1 MLNKFKIL
9 IFIIFIFQSNILL
22 AQDQFNFDVTEIE
35 IKENGN
41 KFFGLKRGTIT
52 TDSGLVIN
60 ADKFIYD
67 KILNILDAE
76 GNVKIID
83 KLNNYTIYTSKITYL
98 KNDEII
104 FTKGDSKAVND
115 NTVILAQEFKYLKKT
130 NLLIAK
136 NKVTIDDPDEDIV
149 IFSQEITYDQNK
161 NVIFTEG
168 FTEAR
173 VQNKYNF
180 YSKNVFYNKQNAELS
195 SKKKT
200 QVLDDKYNLYELDKF
215 NYSKKEFLLKGENVK
230 IKTNFNSNINSDEY
244 FFESG
249 FFDLDN
255 RNFNAS
261 NTKISMQKSIFGNI
275 ENDPRLFGVTSFKEG
290 KITQVNKGM
299 FTSCKKREGCPPW
312 SIQAQKIIH
321 DKKKKQ
327 LIYDHAFIKVYD
339 FPIVYFPKFFHPDP
353 TVKRQSGLLKPILNE
368 SEILGSS
375 LQLPYFKILST
386 DRDITFRPNI
396 FNNNIFMLQNEYREK
411 TENSTLIAD
420 FAFTNGYKSSL
431 SNKKKSISHLFA
443 KYKSNLNLNN
453 FISSKLNINLEKVTN
468 DTYLKVFDGNLSEM
482 AVRPDKNNLISS
494 IDLSLE
500 HDDFNFS
507 TGLTS
512 YETLSGKNSD
522 RYQYVLPYFNFSKNL
537 FENQDLFNISFN
549 SSGSNNLK
557 NTNNLRSRIVNDIN
571 IESNDYIFD
580 SGLKNK
586 FGTYLK
592 NLNTTG
598 KNDDLY
604 KSSPQVELMGIF
616 EMSSSLPLIKYGE
629 MFNDYIEPKIS
640 FRFNPSD
647 MKDHSNSS
655 RKINTSNIFEINR
668 LGLTDTFEEGKS
680 LTIGFEYKKERIE
693 NINNY
698 FGFKVGSVFRHDDEV
713 RIPSSS
719 SIKQSGDLIGSVEG
733 NLNKNFN
740 FSYDFAIDNNYK
752 TLEYNSFN
760 ADFNF
765 NKFSTGIKFI
775 EENGKIGDANSIE
788 NTLSYKFDENNY
800 LSFNTRRNRKINFTE
815 FYDLIY
821 EYKNDCLTAGIKFKK
836 TYYQDRDLLPTE
848 NLIFSITLFPIT
860 TYEKDFNNLQET
872 IDRLKE

>member
-67 KILNILDAE
+67 KILNILDAQ

-83 KLNNYTIYTSKITYL
+83 KLNNYTIYTNKITYL

-290 KITQVNKGM
+290 KITQVNKGI

-327 LIYDHAFIKVYD
+327 LIYDHAFLKVYD

-368 SEILGSS
+368 SETLGSS

-482 AVRPDKNNLISS
+482 AVRPDKNNLTSS

-668 LGLTDTFEEGKS
+668 LGLADTFEEGKS

-719 SIKQSGDLIGSVEG
+719 SIKQSGDLIGSIQS
-733 NLNKNFN
+733 NLNKNLN

-788 NTLSYKFDENNY
+788 NTLRYNFDENNY
-800 LSFNTRRNRKINFTE
+800 LSFNTRRNRKISFTE
-815 FYDLIY
+815 YYNLIY
-821 EYKNDCLTAGIKFKK
+821 EYKNDCLTAGIKYNK
-836 TYYQDRDLLPTE
+836 TFYQDRDLLPAE
-848 NLIFSITLFPIT
+848 NFMFSITLFPLT
-860 TYEKDFNNLQET
+860 TYETNFDGIQ
-872 IDRLKE
+872 

>member
-9 IFIIFIFQSNILL
+9 IFILFIFQFNILQ

-41 KFFGLKRGTIT
+41 KFFGLKRGSIT

-67 KILNILDAE
+67 KIPNILDAQ

-83 KLNNYTIYTSKITYL
+83 KFNNHTIYTNKITYL

-215 NYSKKEFLLKGENVK
+215 NYSKKDFLLKGENVK

-255 RNFNAS
+255 RNFNAG
-261 NTKISMQKSIFGNI
+261 NTKISLQKSIFGNI

-327 LIYDHAFIKVYD
+327 LIYDNAFLKVYD

-368 SEILGSS
+368 SETLGSS

-482 AVRPDKNNLISS
+482 AVRPDKNNLTSS

-640 FRFNPSD
+640 FRFNPSN
-647 MKDHSNSS
+647 MKDYSNSS

-719 SIKQSGDLIGSVEG
+719 SIKQSGDLIGSIQS
-733 NLNKNFN
+733 NLNKNLN

-788 NTLSYKFDENNY
+788 NTLRYNFDENNY
-800 LSFNTRRNRKINFTE
+800 LSFNTRRNRKISFTE
-815 FYDLIY
+815 YYNLIY
-821 EYKNDCLTAGIKFKK
+821 EYKNDCLTAGIKYNK
-836 TYYQDRDLLPTE
+836 TFYQDRDLLPAE
-848 NLIFSITLFPIT
+848 NFMFSITLFPLT
-860 TYEKDFNNLQET
+860 TYETNFDGIQ
-872 IDRLKE
+872 

>member
-67 KILNILDAE
+67 KILNILDAQ

-83 KLNNYTIYTSKITYL
+83 KLNNYTIYTNKITYL

-368 SEILGSS
+368 SETLGSS

-647 MKDHSNSS
+647 MKDYSNSS

-668 LGLTDTFEEGKS
+668 LGLADTFEEGKS

-733 NLNKNFN
+733 NLNKNLN

-788 NTLSYKFDENNY
+788 NTLRYNFDENNY
-800 LSFNTRRNRKINFTE
+800 LSFNTRRNRKISFTE
-815 FYDLIY
+815 YYNLIY
-821 EYKNDCLTAGIKFKK
+821 EYKNDCLTAGIKYNK
-836 TYYQDRDLLPTE
+836 TFYQDRDLLPAE
-848 NLIFSITLFPIT
+848 NFMFSITLFPLT
-860 TYEKDFNNLQET
+860 TYETNFDGIQ
-872 IDRLKE
+872 

>member
-9 IFIIFIFQSNILL
+9 IFILFIFQSNILL

-83 KLNNYTIYTSKITYL
+83 KLNNYTIYTNKITYL

-200 QVLDDKYNLYELDKF
+200 QVLDDKNNLYELDKF
-215 NYSKKEFLLKGENVK
+215 NYSKKDFLLKGENVK

-327 LIYDHAFIKVYD
+327 LIYDHAFLKIYD
-339 FPIVYFPKFFHPDP
+339 FPVVYFPKFFHPDP
-353 TVKRQSGLLKPILNE
+353 SVKRQSGLLKPVLNE
-368 SEILGSS
+368 SDLLGSS
-375 LQLPYFKILST
+375 IQVPYFHVISKNK
-386 DRDITFRPNI
+386 DITFRPNI
-396 FNNNIFMLQNEYREK
+396 FDSEIYMLQNEYRQK
-411 TENSTLIAD
+411 TEFSSMLAD
-420 FAFTNGYKSSL
+420 FAFIKGYQSSG
-431 SNKKKSISHLFA
+431 SNRKSISHLFA

-647 MKDHSNSS
+647 MKDYSNSS

-668 LGLTDTFEEGKS
+668 LGLVDTFEEGKS

-698 FGFKVGSVFRHDDEV
+698 FRFKVGSVFRNDEEE

-733 NLNKNFN
+733 NLNENFN
-740 FSYDFAIDNNYK
+740 FSYGFAIDNNYK

-800 LSFNTRRNRKINFTE
+800 LYFNTRRNRKINFTE

-848 NLIFSITLFPIT
+848 NFIFSITLFPIT

>member
-9 IFIIFIFQSNILL
+9 IFIVVIFQSNILL

-67 KILNILDAE
+67 KILNILDAQ

-83 KLNNYTIYTSKITYL
+83 KLNNYTIYTNKITYL

-255 RNFNAS
+255 RNFNAG

-290 KITQVNKGM
+290 KITQVNKGI

-327 LIYDHAFIKVYD
+327 LIYDHAFLKVYD

-368 SEILGSS
+368 SETLGSS

-482 AVRPDKNNLISS
+482 AVRPDKNNLTSS

-647 MKDHSNSS
+647 MKDYSNSS
-655 RKINTSNIFEINR
+655 RKIDASNIFEIDR
-668 LGLTDTFEEGKS
+668 LGLADTFEEGKS

-733 NLNKNFN
+733 NLNKNLN

-788 NTLSYKFDENNY
+788 NTLRYNFDENNY
-800 LSFNTRRNRKINFTE
+800 LSFNTRRNRKISFTE
-815 FYDLIY
+815 YYNLIY
-821 EYKNDCLTAGIKFKK
+821 EYKNDCLTAGIKYNK

-848 NLIFSITLFPIT
+848 NFMISITLFPLT
-860 TYEKDFNNLQET
+860 TYETNFDGIQ
-872 IDRLKE
+872 

>member
-9 IFIIFIFQSNILL
+9 IFILFIFQFNILQ

-67 KILNILDAE
+67 KILNILDAQ

-83 KLNNYTIYTSKITYL
+83 KFNNYTIYTNKITYL

-290 KITQVNKGM
+290 EITQVNKGI

-327 LIYDHAFIKVYD
+327 LIYDHAFLKVYD

-733 NLNKNFN
+733 NLNKNLN

-788 NTLSYKFDENNY
+788 NTLRYNFDENNY
-800 LSFNTRRNRKINFTE
+800 LSFNTRRNRKISFTE
-815 FYDLIY
+815 YYNLIY
-821 EYKNDCLTAGIKFKK
+821 EYKNDCLTAGIKYNK

-848 NLIFSITLFPIT
+848 NFMISITLFPLT
-860 TYEKDFNNLQET
+860 TYETNFDGIQ
-872 IDRLKE
+872 

>member
-41 KFFGLKRGTIT
+41 KFFGLKRGSIT

-67 KILNILDAE
+67 KILNILDAQ

-83 KLNNYTIYTSKITYL
+83 KLNNYTIYTNKITYL

-136 NKVTIDDPDEDIV
+136 NKVTINDPDEDIV

-327 LIYDHAFIKVYD
+327 LIYDNAFLKVYD

-640 FRFNPSD
+640 FRFNPSN
-647 MKDHSNSS
+647 MKDYSNSR
-655 RKINTSNIFEINR
+655 RKINASNIFEINR
-668 LGLTDTFEEGKS
+668 LGLADTFEEGKS

-733 NLNKNFN
+733 NLNKNLN

-788 NTLSYKFDENNY
+788 NTLRYNFDENNY
-800 LSFNTRRNRKINFTE
+800 LSFNTRRNRKISFTE
-815 FYDLIY
+815 YYNLIY
-821 EYKNDCLTAGIKFKK
+821 EYKNDCLTAGIKYNK
-836 TYYQDRDLLPTE
+836 TFYQDRDLLPAE
-848 NLIFSITLFPIT
+848 NFMFSITLFPLT
-860 TYEKDFNNLQET
+860 TYETNFDGIQ
-872 IDRLKE
+872 

>member
-41 KFFGLKRGTIT
+41 KFFGLKRGSIT

-368 SEILGSS
+368 SETLGSS

-396 FNNNIFMLQNEYREK
+396 FDNHIFMLQNEFREK
-411 TENSTLIAD
+411 TKNSVLIAD
-420 FAFTNGYKSSL
+420 FAFTKGYKSSL

-647 MKDHSNSS
+647 MKDYSNSS

-668 LGLTDTFEEGKS
+668 LGLADTFEEGKS

-698 FGFKVGSVFRHDDEV
+698 FRFKVGSVFRNDEEE

-733 NLNKNFN
+733 NLNENFN

-788 NTLSYKFDENNY
+788 NTLRYNFDENNY
-800 LSFNTRRNRKINFTE
+800 LSFNTRRNRKISFTE
-815 FYDLIY
+815 YYNLIY
-821 EYKNDCLTAGIKFKK
+821 EYKNDCLTAGIKYNK

-848 NLIFSITLFPIT
+848 NFMISITLFPLT
-860 TYEKDFNNLQET
+860 TYETNFDGIQ
-872 IDRLKE
+872 

>member
-22 AQDQFNFDVTEIE
+22 AQGQFNFDVTEIE

-67 KILNILDAE
+67 KILNILDAQ

-83 KLNNYTIYTSKITYL
+83 KLNNYTIYTNKITYL

-261 NTKISMQKSIFGNI
+261 NTKISMQKGIFGNI

-368 SEILGSS
+368 SETLGSS

-482 AVRPDKNNLISS
+482 AVRPNKNNLISS

-640 FRFNPSD
+640 FRFNPSN
-647 MKDHSNSS
+647 MKDYSNSS

-668 LGLTDTFEEGKS
+668 LGLADTFEEGKS

-788 NTLSYKFDENNY
+788 NTLRYNFDENNY
-800 LSFNTRRNRKINFTE
+800 LSFNTRRNRKISFTE
-815 FYDLIY
+815 YYNLIY
-821 EYKNDCLTAGIKFKK
+821 EYKNDCLTAGIKYNK
-836 TYYQDRDLLPTE
+836 TFYQDRDLLPAE
-848 NLIFSITLFPIT
+848 NFMFSITLFPLT
-860 TYEKDFNNLQET
+860 TYETNFDGIQ
-872 IDRLKE
+872 

>member
-41 KFFGLKRGTIT
+41 KFFGLKRGSIT

-200 QVLDDKYNLYELDKF
+200 QVLDDKYYLYELDKF
-215 NYSKKEFLLKGENVK
+215 NYSKKDFLLKGENVK

-368 SEILGSS
+368 SETLGSS
-375 LQLPYFKILST
+375 LQLPYFKIIST

-713 RIPSSS
+713 RNPSST

-733 NLNKNFN
+733 NLNKNLN

-752 TLEYNSFN
+752 TFEYNSFN

-788 NTLSYKFDENNY
+788 NTLRYNFDENNY
-800 LSFNTRRNRKINFTE
+800 LSFNTRRNRKISFTE
-815 FYDLIY
+815 YYDLIY
-821 EYKNDCLTAGIKFKK
+821 EYKNDCLTAGIKYNK

-848 NLIFSITLFPIT
+848 NFMISITLFPLT
-860 TYEKDFNNLQET
+860 TYETNFDGIQ
-872 IDRLKE
+872 

>member
-1 MLNKFKIL
+1 MLNKFKLL
-9 IFIIFIFQSNILL
+9 IFITFIFQSNILL

-83 KLNNYTIYTSKITYL
+83 KLNNYTIYTNKITYL

-215 NYSKKEFLLKGENVK
+215 NYSKKDFLLKGENVK

-290 KITQVNKGM
+290 EITQVNKGI

-327 LIYDHAFIKVYD
+327 LIYDNAFLKVYD

-368 SEILGSS
+368 SETLGSS

-420 FAFTNGYKSSL
+420 FAFTNGYKSSS

-537 FENQDLFNISFN
+537 FENQNLFNISFN

-788 NTLSYKFDENNY
+788 NTLRYNFDENNY
-800 LSFNTRRNRKINFTE
+800 LSFNTRRNRKISFTE
-815 FYDLIY
+815 YYNLIY
-821 EYKNDCLTAGIKFKK
+821 EYKNDCLTAGIKYNK

-848 NLIFSITLFPIT
+848 NFMISITLFPLT
-860 TYEKDFNNLQET
+860 TYETNFDG
-872 IDRLKE
+872 IR

>member
-9 IFIIFIFQSNILL
+9 IFIIFIFQFNILL

-60 ADKFIYD
+60 ADRFIYD
-67 KILNILDAE
+67 KILNILDAQ

-83 KLNNYTIYTSKITYL
+83 KFNNHTIYTNKITYL

-215 NYSKKEFLLKGENVK
+215 NYSKKDFLLKGENVK

-290 KITQVNKGM
+290 KITQVNKGI

-368 SEILGSS
+368 SETLGSS
-375 LQLPYFKILST
+375 LQLPYFKIIST

-420 FAFTNGYKSSL
+420 FAFTNGYKSSS

-647 MKDHSNSS
+647 MKDYSNSS

-733 NLNKNFN
+733 NLNKNLN

-788 NTLSYKFDENNY
+788 NTLRYNFDENNY
-800 LSFNTRRNRKINFTE
+800 LSFNTRRNRKISFTE
-815 FYDLIY
+815 YYNLIY
-821 EYKNDCLTAGIKFKK
+821 EYKNDCLTAGIKYNK
-836 TYYQDRDLLPTE
+836 TFYQDRDLLPAE
-848 NLIFSITLFPIT
+848 NFMFSITLFPLT
-860 TYEKDFNNLQET
+860 TYETNFDGIQ
-872 IDRLKE
+872 

>member
-9 IFIIFIFQSNILL
+9 IFILFIFQFNILQ

-83 KLNNYTIYTSKITYL
+83 KLNNYTIYTNKITYL

-215 NYSKKEFLLKGENVK
+215 NYSKKDFLLKGENVK

-255 RNFNAS
+255 RNFNAG

-327 LIYDHAFIKVYD
+327 LIYDNAFLKVYD

-368 SEILGSS
+368 SETLGSS

-629 MFNDYIEPKIS
+629 IFNDYIEPKIS

-647 MKDHSNSS
+647 MKDYSNSS

-719 SIKQSGDLIGSVEG
+719 SIKQSGDLIGSIQS
-733 NLNKNFN
+733 NLNKNLN

-788 NTLSYKFDENNY
+788 NTLRYNFDENNY
-800 LSFNTRRNRKINFTE
+800 LSFNTRRNRKISFTE
-815 FYDLIY
+815 YYNLIY
-821 EYKNDCLTAGIKFKK
+821 EYKNDCLTAGIKYNK

-848 NLIFSITLFPIT
+848 NFMISITLFPLT
-860 TYEKDFNNLQET
+860 TYETNFDGIQ
-872 IDRLKE
+872 

>member
-9 IFIIFIFQSNILL
+9 IFILFIFQFNILQ

-67 KILNILDAE
+67 KILNILDAQ

-83 KLNNYTIYTSKITYL
+83 KFNNYTIYTNKITYL

-290 KITQVNKGM
+290 KITQVNKGI

-327 LIYDHAFIKVYD
+327 LIYDHAFLKVYD

-647 MKDHSNSS
+647 MKDYSNSS

-719 SIKQSGDLIGSVEG
+719 SIKQSGDLIGSIQS
-733 NLNKNFN
+733 NLNKNLN

-788 NTLSYKFDENNY
+788 NTLRYNFDENNY
-800 LSFNTRRNRKINFTE
+800 LSFNTRRNRKISFTE
-815 FYDLIY
+815 YYNLIY
-821 EYKNDCLTAGIKFKK
+821 EYKNDCLTAGIKYNK
-836 TYYQDRDLLPTE
+836 TFYQDRDLLPAE
-848 NLIFSITLFPIT
+848 NFMFSITLFPLT
-860 TYEKDFNNLQET
+860 TYETNFDGIQ
-872 IDRLKE
+872 

>member
-1 MLNKFKIL
+1 M
-9 IFIIFIFQSNILL
+9 
-22 AQDQFNFDVTEIE
+22 
-35 IKENGN
+35 
-41 KFFGLKRGTIT
+41 
-52 TDSGLVIN
+52 
-60 ADKFIYD
+60 
-67 KILNILDAE
+67 
-76 GNVKIID
+76 
-83 KLNNYTIYTSKITYL
+83 
-98 KNDEII
+98 
-104 FTKGDSKAVND
+104 
-115 NTVILAQEFKYLKKT
+115 
-130 NLLIAK
+130 
-136 NKVTIDDPDEDIV
+136 
-149 IFSQEITYDQNK
+149 
-161 NVIFTEG
+161 
-168 FTEAR
+168 
-173 VQNKYNF
+173 QNKYNF

-255 RNFNAS
+255 RNFNAG
-261 NTKISMQKSIFGNI
+261 NTKISLQKSIFGNI
-275 ENDPRLFGVTSFKEG
+275 ENDPRLFGVTSFKKG
-290 KITQVNKGM
+290 KITQVNKGI

-327 LIYDHAFIKVYD
+327 LIYDHAFLKVYD

-592 NLNTTG
+592 NLNTT
-598 KNDDLY
+598 
-604 KSSPQVELMGIF
+604 
-616 EMSSSLPLIKYGE
+616 
-629 MFNDYIEPKIS
+629 
-640 FRFNPSD
+640 
-647 MKDHSNSS
+647 
-655 RKINTSNIFEINR
+655 
-668 LGLTDTFEEGKS
+668 
-680 LTIGFEYKKERIE
+680 
-693 NINNY
+693 
-698 FGFKVGSVFRHDDEV
+698 
-713 RIPSSS
+713 
-719 SIKQSGDLIGSVEG
+719 
-733 NLNKNFN
+733 
-740 FSYDFAIDNNYK
+740 
-752 TLEYNSFN
+752 
-760 ADFNF
+760 
-765 NKFSTGIKFI
+765 
-775 EENGKIGDANSIE
+775 
-788 NTLSYKFDENNY
+788 
-800 LSFNTRRNRKINFTE
+800 
-815 FYDLIY
+815 
-821 EYKNDCLTAGIKFKK
+821 
-836 TYYQDRDLLPTE
+836 
-848 NLIFSITLFPIT
+848 
-860 TYEKDFNNLQET
+860 
-872 IDRLKE
+872 

>member
-60 ADKFIYD
+60 ADRFIYD
-67 KILNILDAE
+67 KILNILDAQ

-83 KLNNYTIYTSKITYL
+83 KFNNYTIYTNKITYL

-290 KITQVNKGM
+290 KITQVNKGI

-368 SEILGSS
+368 SETLGSS

-719 SIKQSGDLIGSVEG
+719 SIKQSGDLIGSIQS
-733 NLNKNFN
+733 NLNKNLN

-788 NTLSYKFDENNY
+788 NTLRYNFDENNY
-800 LSFNTRRNRKINFTE
+800 LSFNTRRNRKISFTE
-815 FYDLIY
+815 YYNLIY
-821 EYKNDCLTAGIKFKK
+821 EYKNDCLTAGIKYNK

-848 NLIFSITLFPIT
+848 NFMISITLFPLT
-860 TYEKDFNNLQET
+860 TYETNFDG
-872 IDRLKE
+872 IR

>member
-9 IFIIFIFQSNILL
+9 IFILFLFQFNILL

-67 KILNILDAE
+67 KILNILDAQ

-83 KLNNYTIYTSKITYL
+83 KLNNYTIYTNKITYL

-104 FTKGDSKAVND
+104 FTKGNSKAVND

-136 NKVTIDDPDEDIV
+136 NKVTINDPDEDIV

-215 NYSKKEFLLKGENVK
+215 NYSKKEFLLKGKNIK

-255 RNFNAS
+255 RNFNAG

-275 ENDPRLFGVTSFKEG
+275 ENDPRLFGATSFKEG
-290 KITQVNKGM
+290 KITQVNKGI
-299 FTSCKKREGCPPW
+299 FTSCKKKEGCPPW

-327 LIYDHAFIKVYD
+327 LIYDHAFLKVYD

-368 SEILGSS
+368 SETLGSS

-386 DRDITFRPNI
+386 NRDITFRPNI

-453 FISSKLNINLEKVTN
+453 FISSKLNVNLEKVTN

-482 AVRPDKNNLISS
+482 AVRPDKNNLKSS

-557 NTNNLRSRIVNDIN
+557 NTNNLRSRIVNDLN

-580 SGLKNK
+580 FGLKNK

-592 NLNTTG
+592 NLNATG

-616 EMSSSLPLIKYGE
+616 EMNSSLPLIKYGE
-629 MFNDYIEPKIS
+629 IFNNYIEPKIS
-640 FRFNPSD
+640 FRFNPGD
-647 MKDHSNSS
+647 MKDYSNSS
-655 RKINTSNIFEINR
+655 RKIDASNIFEINR
-668 LGLTDTFEEGKS
+668 LGLTDTFEGGKS

-698 FGFKVGSVFRHDDEV
+698 FGFKVGSVFRHEDEV

-719 SIKQSGDLIGSVEG
+719 SIKQSGDLIGSVES
-733 NLNKNFN
+733 NLNKNLN

-788 NTLSYKFDENNY
+788 NTLRYNFDENNY
-800 LSFNTRRNRKINFTE
+800 LTFNTRRNRKINFTE
-815 FYDLIY
+815 FYNLIY
-821 EYKNDCLTAGIKFKK
+821 EYKNDCLTAGIKYKK

-848 NLIFSITLFPIT
+848 NFMISITLFPLT
-860 TYEKDFNNLQET
+860 TYETNFDGIQ
-872 IDRLKE
+872 

>member
-1 MLNKFKIL
+1 M
-9 IFIIFIFQSNILL
+9 NI
-22 AQDQFNFDVTEIE
+22 E
-35 IKENGN
+35 
-41 KFFGLKRGTIT
+41 R
-52 TDSGLVIN
+52 
-60 ADKFIYD
+60 
-67 KILNILDAE
+67 
-76 GNVKIID
+76 
-83 KLNNYTIYTSKITYL
+83 
-98 KNDEII
+98 
-104 FTKGDSKAVND
+104 
-115 NTVILAQEFKYLKKT
+115 
-130 NLLIAK
+130 
-136 NKVTIDDPDEDIV
+136 
-149 IFSQEITYDQNK
+149 
-161 NVIFTEG
+161 
-168 FTEAR
+168 R
-173 VQNKYNF
+173 
-180 YSKNVFYNKQNAELS
+180 
-195 SKKKT
+195 KKT
-200 QVLDDKYNLYELDKF
+200 QVLDDKNNLYELDKF
-215 NYSKKEFLLKGENVK
+215 NYSKKDFLLKGENVK

-290 KITQVNKGM
+290 KITQVNKGI

-327 LIYDHAFIKVYD
+327 LIYDNAFLKVYD

-640 FRFNPSD
+640 FRFNPSN
-647 MKDHSNSS
+647 MKDYSNSS

-788 NTLSYKFDENNY
+788 NTLRYNFDENNY
-800 LSFNTRRNRKINFTE
+800 LTFNTRRNRKISFTE
-815 FYDLIY
+815 YYNLIY
-821 EYKNDCLTAGIKFKK
+821 EYKNDCLTAGIKYKK

-848 NLIFSITLFPIT
+848 NFMISITLFPLT
-860 TYEKDFNNLQET
+860 TYETNFDGIQ
-872 IDRLKE
+872 

>member
-9 IFIIFIFQSNILL
+9 IFILFIFQFNILQ

-60 ADKFIYD
+60 ADRFIYD
-67 KILNILDAE
+67 KILNTLDAQ

-83 KLNNYTIYTSKITYL
+83 KFNNHTIYTNKITYL

-136 NKVTIDDPDEDIV
+136 NKVTINDPDEDIV

-180 YSKNVFYNKQNAELS
+180 YSNNVFYNKQNAELS

-249 FFDLDN
+249 FFYLDN
-255 RNFNAS
+255 RNFNAG
-261 NTKISMQKSIFGNI
+261 NTKISLQKSIFGNI

-290 KITQVNKGM
+290 EITQVNKGI

-327 LIYDHAFIKVYD
+327 LIYDNAFLKVYD

-368 SEILGSS
+368 SETLGSS
-375 LQLPYFKILST
+375 LQLPYFKIIST

-420 FAFTNGYKSSL
+420 FAFTNGYKSSS

-640 FRFNPSD
+640 FRFNPSN
-647 MKDHSNSS
+647 MKDYSNSS

-668 LGLTDTFEEGKS
+668 LGLADTFEEGKS

-733 NLNKNFN
+733 NLNKNLN

-788 NTLSYKFDENNY
+788 NTLRYNFDENNY
-800 LSFNTRRNRKINFTE
+800 LSFNTRRNRKISFTE
-815 FYDLIY
+815 YYNLIY
-821 EYKNDCLTAGIKFKK
+821 EYKNDCLTAGIKYNK
-836 TYYQDRDLLPTE
+836 TFYQDRDLLPAE
-848 NLIFSITLFPIT
+848 NFMFSITLFPLT
-860 TYEKDFNNLQET
+860 TYETNFDGIQ
-872 IDRLKE
+872 

>member
-67 KILNILDAE
+67 KILNILDAQ

-83 KLNNYTIYTSKITYL
+83 KLNNYTIYTNKITYL

-255 RNFNAS
+255 RNFNAG
-261 NTKISMQKSIFGNI
+261 NTKISMQKGIFGNI

-290 KITQVNKGM
+290 KITQVNKGI

-368 SEILGSS
+368 SETLGSS

-668 LGLTDTFEEGKS
+668 LGLADTFEEGKS

-719 SIKQSGDLIGSVEG
+719 SIKQSGDLIGSIQS
-733 NLNKNFN
+733 NLNKNLN

-788 NTLSYKFDENNY
+788 NTLRYNFDENNY
-800 LSFNTRRNRKINFTE
+800 LSFNTRRNRKISFTE
-815 FYDLIY
+815 YYNLIY
-821 EYKNDCLTAGIKFKK
+821 EYKNDCLTAGIKYNK

-848 NLIFSITLFPIT
+848 NFMISITLFPLT
-860 TYEKDFNNLQET
+860 TYETNFDGIQ
-872 IDRLKE
+872 

>member
-1 MLNKFKIL
+1 M
-9 IFIIFIFQSNILL
+9 
-22 AQDQFNFDVTEIE
+22 TEIE

-83 KLNNYTIYTSKITYL
+83 KLNNYTIYTNKITYL

-200 QVLDDKYNLYELDKF
+200 QVLDDKNNLYELDKF

-368 SEILGSS
+368 SETLGSS
-375 LQLPYFKILST
+375 LQLPYFKIIST

-647 MKDHSNSS
+647 MKDYSNSS

-680 LTIGFEYKKERIE
+680 LTMGFEYKKERIE

-698 FGFKVGSVFRHDDEV
+698 FGFKVGSVFRYDDEV

-719 SIKQSGDLIGSVEG
+719 SI
-733 NLNKNFN
+733 
-740 FSYDFAIDNNYK
+740 
-752 TLEYNSFN
+752 
-760 ADFNF
+760 
-765 NKFSTGIKFI
+765 
-775 EENGKIGDANSIE
+775 
-788 NTLSYKFDENNY
+788 
-800 LSFNTRRNRKINFTE
+800 
-815 FYDLIY
+815 
-821 EYKNDCLTAGIKFKK
+821 
-836 TYYQDRDLLPTE
+836 
-848 NLIFSITLFPIT
+848 
-860 TYEKDFNNLQET
+860 
-872 IDRLKE
+872 

>member
-67 KILNILDAE
+67 KILNILDAQ

-83 KLNNYTIYTSKITYL
+83 KLNNYTIYTNKITYL

-255 RNFNAS
+255 RNFNAG

-290 KITQVNKGM
+290 KITQVNKGI

-327 LIYDHAFIKVYD
+327 LIYDNAFLKVYD

-368 SEILGSS
+368 SETLGSS

-647 MKDHSNSS
+647 MKDYSNSS

-698 FGFKVGSVFRHDDEV
+698 FGFKVGSVFRHDDQV

-719 SIKQSGDLIGSVEG
+719 SIKQSGDLIGSIQS
-733 NLNKNFN
+733 NLNKNLN

-788 NTLSYKFDENNY
+788 NTLRYNFDENNY
-800 LSFNTRRNRKINFTE
+800 LSFNTRRNRKISFTE
-815 FYDLIY
+815 YYNLIY
-821 EYKNDCLTAGIKFKK
+821 EYKNDCLTAGIKYNK

-848 NLIFSITLFPIT
+848 NFMISITLFPLT
-860 TYEKDFNNLQET
+860 TYETNFDGIQ
-872 IDRLKE
+872 

>member
-83 KLNNYTIYTSKITYL
+83 KLNNYTIYTNKITYL

-136 NKVTIDDPDEDIV
+136 NKVTINDPDEDIV

-327 LIYDHAFIKVYD
+327 LIYDNAFLKVYD

-368 SEILGSS
+368 SETLGSS

-629 MFNDYIEPKIS
+629 IFNDYIEPKIS

-647 MKDHSNSS
+647 MKDYSNSS

-668 LGLTDTFEEGKS
+668 LGLADTFEEGKS

-733 NLNKNFN
+733 NLNKNLN

-788 NTLSYKFDENNY
+788 NTLRYNFDENNY
-800 LSFNTRRNRKINFTE
+800 LSFNTRRNRKISFTE
-815 FYDLIY
+815 YYNLIY
-821 EYKNDCLTAGIKFKK
+821 EYKNDCLTAGIKYNK

-848 NLIFSITLFPIT
+848 NFMISITLFPLT
-860 TYEKDFNNLQET
+860 TYETNFDGIQ
-872 IDRLKE
+872 

>member
-41 KFFGLKRGTIT
+41 KFFGLKRGSIT

-67 KILNILDAE
+67 KILNILDAQ

-83 KLNNYTIYTSKITYL
+83 KLNNYTIYTNKITYL

-327 LIYDHAFIKVYD
+327 LIYDNAFLKVYD

-719 SIKQSGDLIGSVEG
+719 SIKQSGDLIGSIQS
-733 NLNKNFN
+733 NLNKNLN

-752 TLEYNSFN
+752 TFEYNSFN

-788 NTLSYKFDENNY
+788 NTLRYNFDENNY
-800 LSFNTRRNRKINFTE
+800 LSFNTRRNRKISFTE
-815 FYDLIY
+815 YYNLIY
-821 EYKNDCLTAGIKFKK
+821 EYKNDCLTAGIKYNK

-848 NLIFSITLFPIT
+848 NFMISITLFPLT
-860 TYEKDFNNLQET
+860 TYETNFDG
-872 IDRLKE
+872 IR

>member
-9 IFIIFIFQSNILL
+9 IFILFIFQFNILQ

-67 KILNILDAE
+67 KILNILDAQ

-83 KLNNYTIYTSKITYL
+83 KLNNYTIYTNKITYL

-180 YSKNVFYNKQNAELS
+180 YSNNVFYNKQNAELS

-200 QVLDDKYNLYELDKF
+200 QVLDDKYNLYELDEF

-290 KITQVNKGM
+290 KITQVNKGI

-368 SEILGSS
+368 SETLGSS

-647 MKDHSNSS
+647 MKDYSNSS

-680 LTIGFEYKKERIE
+680 ITIGFEYKKERIE

-719 SIKQSGDLIGSVEG
+719 SIKQSGDLIGSIQS
-733 NLNKNFN
+733 NLNKNLN

-752 TLEYNSFN
+752 TFEYNSFN

-788 NTLSYKFDENNY
+788 NTLRYNFDENNY
-800 LSFNTRRNRKINFTE
+800 LSFNTRRNRKISFTE
-815 FYDLIY
+815 YYNLIY
-821 EYKNDCLTAGIKFKK
+821 EYKNDCLTAGIKYNKIF
-836 TYYQDRDLLPTE
+836 YQDRDLLPTE
-848 NLIFSITLFPIT
+848 NFMISITLFPLT
-860 TYEKDFNNLQET
+860 TYETNFDGIQ
-872 IDRLKE
+872 

>member
-60 ADKFIYD
+60 ADRFIYD
-67 KILNILDAE
+67 KILNILDAQ

-83 KLNNYTIYTSKITYL
+83 KFNNYTIYTNKITYL

-290 KITQVNKGM
+290 KITQVNKGI

-647 MKDHSNSS
+647 MKDYSNSS
-655 RKINTSNIFEINR
+655 RKIDTSNIFEINR
-668 LGLTDTFEEGKS
+668 LGLADTFEEGKS

-719 SIKQSGDLIGSVEG
+719 SIKQSGDLIGSIQS
-733 NLNKNFN
+733 NLNKNLN

-788 NTLSYKFDENNY
+788 NTLRYNFDENNY
-800 LSFNTRRNRKINFTE
+800 LSFNTRRNRKISFTE
-815 FYDLIY
+815 YYNLIY
-821 EYKNDCLTAGIKFKK
+821 EYKNDCLTAGIKYNK

-848 NLIFSITLFPIT
+848 NFMISITLFPLT
-860 TYEKDFNNLQET
+860 TYETNFDGIQ
-872 IDRLKE
+872 

>member
-9 IFIIFIFQSNILL
+9 IFIVVIFQSNILL

-67 KILNILDAE
+67 KILNILDAQ

-83 KLNNYTIYTSKITYL
+83 RLNNYTIYTNKITYL

-215 NYSKKEFLLKGENVK
+215 NYSKKDFLLKGENVK

-327 LIYDHAFIKVYD
+327 LIYDHAFLKVYD

-368 SEILGSS
+368 SETLGSS

-647 MKDHSNSS
+647 MKDYSNSS

-719 SIKQSGDLIGSVEG
+719 SIKQSGDLIGSIQS
-733 NLNKNFN
+733 NLNKNLN

-788 NTLSYKFDENNY
+788 NTLRYNFDENNY
-800 LSFNTRRNRKINFTE
+800 LSFNTRRNRKISFTE
-815 FYDLIY
+815 YYNLIY
-821 EYKNDCLTAGIKFKK
+821 EYKNDCLTAGIKYNK
-836 TYYQDRDLLPTE
+836 TFYQDRDLLPTE
-848 NLIFSITLFPIT
+848 NFMISITLFPLT
-860 TYEKDFNNLQET
+860 TYETNFDGIQ
-872 IDRLKE
+872 

>member
-9 IFIIFIFQSNILL
+9 IFILFIFQFNILQ

-60 ADKFIYD
+60 ADRFIYD
-67 KILNILDAE
+67 KILNILDAQ

-83 KLNNYTIYTSKITYL
+83 KFNNYTIYTNKITYL

-136 NKVTIDDPDEDIV
+136 NKVTINDPDEDIV

-215 NYSKKEFLLKGENVK
+215 NYSKKDFLLKGENVK

-327 LIYDHAFIKVYD
+327 LIYDNAFLKVYD

-420 FAFTNGYKSSL
+420 FAFTNGYKSSS

-557 NTNNLRSRIVNDIN
+557 NTNNLRSRIVNDLN

-698 FGFKVGSVFRHDDEV
+698 FGFKVGSVFRHDDQV

-719 SIKQSGDLIGSVEG
+719 SIKQSGDLIGSIQS
-733 NLNKNFN
+733 NLNKNLN

-788 NTLSYKFDENNY
+788 NTLRYNFDENNY
-800 LSFNTRRNRKINFTE
+800 LSFNTRRNRKISFTE
-815 FYDLIY
+815 YYNLIY
-821 EYKNDCLTAGIKFKK
+821 EYKNDCLTAGIKYNK
-836 TYYQDRDLLPTE
+836 TFYQDRDLLPTE
-848 NLIFSITLFPIT
+848 NFMISITLFPLT
-860 TYEKDFNNLQET
+860 TYETNFDGIE
-872 IDRLKE
+872 

>member
-67 KILNILDAE
+67 KILNILDAQ

-83 KLNNYTIYTSKITYL
+83 KLNNYTIYTNKITYL

-136 NKVTIDDPDEDIV
+136 NKVTINDPDEDIV

-255 RNFNAS
+255 RNFNAG

-290 KITQVNKGM
+290 KITQVNKGI

-327 LIYDHAFIKVYD
+327 LIYDNAFLKVYD

-368 SEILGSS
+368 SETLGSS

-647 MKDHSNSS
+647 MKDYSNSS

-698 FGFKVGSVFRHDDEV
+698 FGFKVGSVFRHDDQV

-719 SIKQSGDLIGSVEG
+719 SIKQSGDLIGSIES
-733 NLNKNFN
+733 NLNKNLN

-788 NTLSYKFDENNY
+788 NTLRYNFDENNY
-800 LSFNTRRNRKINFTE
+800 LSFNTRRNRKISFTE
-815 FYDLIY
+815 YYNLIY
-821 EYKNDCLTAGIKFKK
+821 EYKNDCLTAGIKYNK
-836 TYYQDRDLLPTE
+836 TFYQDRDLLPAE
-848 NLIFSITLFPIT
+848 NFMFSITLFPLT
-860 TYEKDFNNLQET
+860 TYETNFDGIQ
-872 IDRLKE
+872 

>member
-1 MLNKFKIL
+1 M
-9 IFIIFIFQSNILL
+9 
-22 AQDQFNFDVTEIE
+22 
-35 IKENGN
+35 
-41 KFFGLKRGTIT
+41 
-52 TDSGLVIN
+52 
-60 ADKFIYD
+60 
-67 KILNILDAE
+67 
-76 GNVKIID
+76 
-83 KLNNYTIYTSKITYL
+83 
-98 KNDEII
+98 
-104 FTKGDSKAVND
+104 
-115 NTVILAQEFKYLKKT
+115 
-130 NLLIAK
+130 
-136 NKVTIDDPDEDIV
+136 
-149 IFSQEITYDQNK
+149 
-161 NVIFTEG
+161 
-168 FTEAR
+168 
-173 VQNKYNF
+173 
-180 YSKNVFYNKQNAELS
+180 
-195 SKKKT
+195 
-200 QVLDDKYNLYELDKF
+200 
-215 NYSKKEFLLKGENVK
+215 
-230 IKTNFNSNINSDEY
+230 
-244 FFESG
+244 
-249 FFDLDN
+249 
-255 RNFNAS
+255 
-261 NTKISMQKSIFGNI
+261 
-275 ENDPRLFGVTSFKEG
+275 
-290 KITQVNKGM
+290 
-299 FTSCKKREGCPPW
+299 
-312 SIQAQKIIH
+312 
-321 DKKKKQ
+321 
-327 LIYDHAFIKVYD
+327 
-339 FPIVYFPKFFHPDP
+339 
-353 TVKRQSGLLKPILNE
+353 KPILNE
-368 SEILGSS
+368 SETLGSS

-668 LGLTDTFEEGKS
+668 LGLADTFEEGKS

-733 NLNKNFN
+733 NLNENLN

-788 NTLSYKFDENNY
+788 NTLRYNFDENNY
-800 LSFNTRRNRKINFTE
+800 LSFNTRRNRKISFTE
-815 FYDLIY
+815 YYNLIY
-821 EYKNDCLTAGIKFKK
+821 EYKNDCLTAGIKYNK
-836 TYYQDRDLLPTE
+836 TFYQDRDLLPAE
-848 NLIFSITLFPIT
+848 NFMFSITLFPLT
-860 TYEKDFNNLQET
+860 TYETNFDGIQ
-872 IDRLKE
+872 

>member
-67 KILNILDAE
+67 KILNILDAQ

-83 KLNNYTIYTSKITYL
+83 KLNNYTIYTNKITYL

-290 KITQVNKGM
+290 KITQVNKGI

-640 FRFNPSD
+640 FRFNPSN
-647 MKDHSNSS
+647 MKDYSNSS

-668 LGLTDTFEEGKS
+668 LGLADTFEEGKS

-788 NTLSYKFDENNY
+788 NTLRYNFDENNY
-800 LSFNTRRNRKINFTE
+800 LSFNTRRNRKISFTE
-815 FYDLIY
+815 YYNLIY
-821 EYKNDCLTAGIKFKK
+821 EYKNDCLTAGIKYNK
-836 TYYQDRDLLPTE
+836 TFYQDRDLLPAE
-848 NLIFSITLFPIT
+848 NFMFSITLFPLT
-860 TYEKDFNNLQET
+860 TYETNFDGIQ
-872 IDRLKE
+872 